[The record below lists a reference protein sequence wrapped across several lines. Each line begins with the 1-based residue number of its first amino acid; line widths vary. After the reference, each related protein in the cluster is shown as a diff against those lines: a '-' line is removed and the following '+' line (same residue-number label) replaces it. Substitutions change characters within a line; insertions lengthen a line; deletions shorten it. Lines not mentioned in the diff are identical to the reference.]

1 MTQMTGLKRSITRME
16 FERELG
22 RETLSVMDTIALLIF
37 ASQTL
42 LGTVPTFKGSGNPDL
57 DFRAAKRRADPILKA
72 CRETAGAL
80 QTTLFLKV
88 KVRGPRLA
96 AAREKFLPELEK
108 VLLDA
113 RWLEKQ
119 AREHSSNDVIEKT
132 VVPALESVIAA
143 WKGGE
148 ITHVA

>member
-1 MTQMTGLKRSITRME
+1 MTGLKRSITRME

-22 RETLSVMDTIALLIF
+22 RETLSAMDAIALLIL
-37 ASQTL
+37 ANQTL
-42 LGTVPTFKGSGNPDL
+42 VGTVQTFKGSGNPDL
-57 DFRAAKRRADPILKA
+57 DFQAARCRADPVLKA

-80 QTTLFLKV
+80 QKALFVRV
-88 KVRGPRLA
+88 KFRGHKLA
-96 AAREKFLPELEK
+96 AAREKYLPKLEK

-113 RWLEKQ
+113 RWLEQQ

-143 WKGGE
+143 LKGSE
-148 ITHVA
+148 VVRVV